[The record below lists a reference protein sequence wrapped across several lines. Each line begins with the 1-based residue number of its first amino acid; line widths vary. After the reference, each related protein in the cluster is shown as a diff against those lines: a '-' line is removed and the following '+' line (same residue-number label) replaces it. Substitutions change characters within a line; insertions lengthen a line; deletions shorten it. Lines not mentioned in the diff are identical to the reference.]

1 LRISYAQK
9 TLALVLSFALIP
21 SVLTSYAIID
31 TSGSSIMGS
40 AEDTVK
46 GVLDSKETTL
56 EVWFGDQVDL
66 VRAIAS
72 VPGFAEDAQA
82 VVDASMGGT
91 PAPGAASRISALLNS
106 TGDPRVSLS
115 QPMLVEAVSGRVVL
129 SPSRQEWNGSTVM
142 NATIIEMCCMGAGV
156 VYLPQMV
163 RSFEPWLLATT
174 PVKDTASGVVIVAI
188 LCLGVNNEAL
198 SRVLAEPRGLGL
210 TGDVFLVGPDG
221 RLLTTAPGG
230 LGPGDATPSRGAAI
244 AIGGISGEGTYKGSS
259 GNEVVGAYIPIE
271 TARLALVVEMD
282 SEDAMAPLTP
292 IVMTAVAAGIIMCI
306 ALIYIS
312 VAITRALVRDLDSL
326 VKWSGEVGHGN
337 WEARLDLGG
346 TAEAQDLEKA
356 FRQMVR
362 DLGKQQAQLRAAER
376 RYSNLFK
383 SSLDPVFST
392 RPDWTVIEL
401 NAAGERLLGIPR
413 QNDGTYGRT
422 LLSLFADEV
431 ERKEFERRLERD
443 GAVAGFEARLS
454 AATGREVYALIS
466 ATRRLDDS
474 GRLMHMQGVVH
485 DITDRKRF
493 ESALI
498 DAKNQAEFYCD
509 IMSHDLNN
517 AIQGLGGYLELAS
530 LAQDVDDVNEFLPAA
545 QEQLNRASVLLRNV
559 RRLSRMGSRQ
569 VECKPMDAHK
579 IIDYCTRAV
588 TRNHPVDAIRFDLVM
603 PEGPIMVQAEEF
615 LEDVYMNLLDNAV
628 KYDPH
633 DVKVV
638 DVVATRAQAEG
649 HARWQF
655 RFRDRGPGVAD
666 RDKRTIF
673 GRFERRALS
682 EYGTGLGLS
691 IVLKAAERC
700 GGTAWVEDRVPGDY
714 TMGACFVVE
723 LPEAGATPPPQVPGD
738 AQDGEPPAGQHI

>member
-1 LRISYAQK
+1 VRISYAQK

-31 TSGSSIMGS
+31 TSDTSIMGS
-40 AEDTVK
+40 AQDTVK
-46 GVLDSKETTL
+46 GVLDSKEMAL
-56 EVWFGDQVDL
+56 ETWFDDQVDL
-66 VRAIAS
+66 VKAIAS

-82 VVDASMGGT
+82 AVDASMGGT
-91 PAPGAASRISALLNS
+91 PAPDEVARVSAMLNA
-106 TGDPRVSLS
+106 TGDLRTSLR
-115 QPMLVEAVSGRVVL
+115 QPMLVEAVSGKVVL
-129 SPSRQEWNGSTVM
+129 SPGHVDWVNRTVM
-142 NATIIEMCCMGAGV
+142 NATVIERCCSGAGV
-156 VYLPQMV
+156 VYLPHMMM
-163 RSFEPWLLATT
+163 SSEPWLIATT
-174 PVKDTASGVVIVAI
+174 PVKDPLSGVVIVAI
-188 LCLGVNNEAL
+188 LCLGVNNEAI

-230 LGPGDATPSRGAAI
+230 LGPGESTPSRGAAI
-244 AIGGISGEGTYKGSS
+244 ALGGISGEGTYMGSS
-259 GNEVVGAYIPIE
+259 GNEVLGAYIPLE
-271 TARLALVVEMD
+271 TAHLGLVVEMD
-282 SEDAMAPLTP
+282 RVDAMAPMTT
-292 IVMTAVAAGIIMCI
+292 IVVTAVAAGIILCI

-326 VKWSGEVGHGN
+326 VKWSGEIGHGN
-337 WEARLDLGG
+337 WEAKLDLGG
-346 TAEAQDLEKA
+346 TAEAQDLERA

-413 QNDGTYGRT
+413 QKDGTYGR
-422 LLSLFADEV
+422 LLLDMFVDEA

-443 GAVAGFEARLS
+443 GAVAGFEARLTVG
-454 AATGREVYALIS
+454 TGREVYALIS

-474 GRLMHMQGVVH
+474 GRIMHMQGVVH

-569 VECKPMDAHK
+569 VECTPMDARR
-579 IIDYCTRAV
+579 ILDYCTRAV
-588 TRNHPVDAIRFDLVM
+588 TRNHPVDVVRFDTVL

-615 LEDVYMNLLDNAV
+615 LEDVFMNLLENAV

-633 DVKVV
+633 DTKVV
-638 DVVATRAQAEG
+638 EVAAMRIEVEG
-649 HARWQF
+649 QARWQF
-655 RFRDRGPGVAD
+655 RFRDRGPGIAD

-700 GGTAWVEDRVPGDY
+700 GGTAWAEDRVPGDY

-723 LPEAGATPPPQVPGD
+723 LPEGVTAAEQAVTPASD
-738 AQDGEPPAGQHI
+738 LSTPAV